1 MEMHNRLANEEYGEP
16 EDQDEYL
23 AENVFWVPPEAR
35 WPHLQKSAKQAGI
48 GQLVD
53 DAMKA
58 IERDNVQLKGVLPKD
73 YARPALDQ
81 TRLGELIDLIATIG
95 LGDAESRKKDILG
108 RVYEYFLARFAEKE
122 GKGGGEFYTP
132 QCVVRLLVEMLEPF
146 KGRVYDPC
154 CGSGGMFVSA
164 AKFVTEHASSNGNG
178 KSKAQTQRQISI
190 FGQESNYTT
199 WRLALM
205 NLAIRGIDAQIKWG
219 DSFLDDKQK
228 DLRADF
234 ILANPPFNMEDWG
247 HSKVADD
254 VRWKYGTPPKG
265 GERKQKDGS
274 VITVD
279 GGNANYAW
287 IQHFLYHLAPD
298 GTAGFVLANGSMSSN
313 TSGEGDIRKA
323 IIEADLVDCMI
334 ALPGQ
339 LFYTTPIPVCLW
351 FLTRNKGARA
361 GQSPSSP
368 SPFSQR
374 AKGRTRAAHYRG
386 GFDFSGLVA
395 TARQLRKSQ
404 TPAEQI
410 LWEMLRDRRFMGLRF
425 RRQHQFGPY
434 ILDFFCDERKLVVEL
449 DGTVHQTAA
458 RKSIDQKRDEYL
470 RTMGLTVVRLDNRIV
485 LDTPSEALHLI
496 ESALPPSTSGRGV
509 GGEGQCTHRFRD
521 RKGEVLFIDA
531 RKMGTLVDRTHR
543 ELSDED
549 IAQITRTYHAWRSE
563 GDAYGTYEDQPG
575 FCGTA
580 TLKEIKEHGYVLTPG
595 RYVGTEAVEDDGIPF
610 EEKMAELTAALYEQ
624 MAESVQL
631 DDAIRANMEAL
642 GYGQ

>member
-1 MEMHNRLANEEYGEP
+1 MANGTGANLGFEDKLWAAADKLRGTMDAAEYKHVVLGLIFLKYISDAFMEMHDRLAADDYAEP
-16 EDQDEYL
+16 EDRDEYL

-35 WPHLQKSAKQAGI
+35 WPNLRKNARQASI

-53 DAMKA
+53 EAMQA
-58 IERDNVQLKGVLPKD
+58 IERDNVRLKGVLPKD
-73 YARPALDQ
+73 YARPALDK

-108 RVYEYFLARFAEKE
+108 RVYEYFLAQFAEKE

-205 NLAIRGIDAQIKWG
+205 NLAIRGIDAHIAWG

-313 TSGEGDIRKA
+313 TSGEGDIRKT

-351 FLTRNKGARA
+351 FLTRQKSANRAR
-361 GQSPSSP
+361 G
-368 SPFSQR
+368 
-374 AKGRTRAAHYRG
+374 YRP
-386 GFDFSGLVA
+386 
-395 TARQLRKSQ
+395 R
-404 TPAEQI
+404 P
-410 LWEMLRDRRFMGLRF
+410 
-425 RRQHQFGPY
+425 
-434 ILDFFCDERKLVVEL
+434 
-449 DGTVHQTAA
+449 
-458 RKSIDQKRDEYL
+458 
-470 RTMGLTVVRLDNRIV
+470 
-485 LDTPSEALHLI
+485 
-496 ESALPPSTSGRGV
+496 
-509 GGEGQCTHRFRD
+509 GET
-521 RKGEVLFIDA
+521 LFIDA
-531 RKMGTLVDRTHR
+531 RKMGTLMDRTHR

-549 IAQITRTYHAWRSE
+549 IARITRTYHAWRSA

-575 FCGTA
+575 FCGAA
-580 TLKEIKEHGYVLTPG
+580 TLKEIREHGYVLTPG
-595 RYVGTEAVEDDGIPF
+595 RYVGAAAVEDDGIPF

-624 MAESVQL
+624 MAESARL

-642 GYGQ
+642 GYGE